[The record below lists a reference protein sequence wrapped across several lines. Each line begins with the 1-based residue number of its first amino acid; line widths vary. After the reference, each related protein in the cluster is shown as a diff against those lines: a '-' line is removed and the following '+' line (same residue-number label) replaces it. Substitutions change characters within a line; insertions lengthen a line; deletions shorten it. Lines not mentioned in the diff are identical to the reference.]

1 MKPEDMKALT
11 KPFPED
17 DIEWRLQS
25 CGEKNGR
32 IWGKVLAYITSR
44 AVQDRLDEVCGPDNW
59 QTSIRKEG
67 DAYLCTLSIRV
78 THDDGSVEWISR
90 TDGADSTDIEAVKGG
105 ISGSIKRA
113 AVHFGIGRYLY
124 NLKENWAIISDNGK
138 FSGKT
143 KEGKWFKWNPPA
155 LPAWALPE
163 GTVQNNVQQTP
174 VQQNVLSPE
183 DEQHFQELKKVADD
197 MLNKNALPNNM
208 AAQLEHVIAIRDV
221 AKLNS
226 YVKYATEMLNKQQAA
241 IY

>member
-78 THDDGSVEWISR
+78 THNDGSVEWISR

-124 NLKENWAIISDNGK
+124 NLKENWANVSDNGK

-155 LPAWALPE
+155 LPSWALPE
-163 GTVQNNVQQTP
+163 NTQQKVSQEIT
-174 VQQNVLSPE
+174 QCELSPE
-183 DEQHFQELKKVADD
+183 ENKQFLELKAIADD

-208 AAQLEHVIAIRDV
+208 ASQLEHVIAIKDV

-226 YVKYATEMLNKQQAA
+226 YVKYASEMLNKQKVA
-241 IY
+241 IF

>member
-25 CGEKNGR
+25 CGEKDGR

-124 NLKENWAIISDNGK
+124 NLKENWANISTSGK

-155 LPAWALPE
+155 LPTWALPE
-163 GTVQNNVQQTP
+163 SSQQKTQQP
-174 VQQNVLSPE
+174 VQQNNLTPE
-183 DEQHFQELKKVADD
+183 ENKQFLELKAIAND

-208 AAQLEHVIAIRDV
+208 AAQLEHVIAIKDV

-226 YVKYATEMLNKQQAA
+226 YVKYASEMLSKQKEA
-241 IY
+241 IF